1 MINYKP
7 SRQEAMEL
15 FKKYN
20 KSDSLL
26 RHALSVEATM
36 KHFAELLGEEDIEK
50 WTVVGLIHDLD
61 YEKYPDQHCVKVR
74 EILTEENYPEDYI
87 KAVESHG
94 YKICSDVEPTEK
106 MEKVLYA
113 IDELTGLIT
122 AVALLRPSKS
132 LFDLKPKSVTKKWK
146 DKAFAAG
153 VDREIIQRGIDM
165 LGMDRNQVIEETI
178 NAMKDVADEIGLRG
192 NL

>member
-1 MINYKP
+1 MEEKKP
-7 SRQEAMEL
+7 TREEALEL

-26 RHALSVEATM
+26 KHALAVEATM
-36 KHFAELLGEEDIEK
+36 KHFAELLDEPDIEK
-50 WTVVGLIHDLD
+50 WAVVGLVHDLD
-61 YEKYPDQHCVKVR
+61 YEMYPDEHCVKVK
-74 EILTEENYPEDYI
+74 EILKEENYPEDYI
-87 KAVESHG
+87 RAVVSHG
-94 YKICSDVEPTEK
+94 YKICTDVEPREK

-122 AVALLRPSKS
+122 ASALVRPSKS
-132 LFDLKPKSVTKKWK
+132 VMDLKPKSVKKKWK

-153 VDREIIQRGIDM
+153 VDRDIIQRGIDM
-165 LGMDRNQVIEETI
+165 LDMDRDRVIQETI
-178 NAMKDVADEIGLRG
+178 NAMKKVAEEIGLKG

>member
-1 MINYKP
+1 MPEYKP
-7 SRQEAMEL
+7 SREEAMQL
-15 FKKYN
+15 FKRYN
-20 KSDSLL
+20 SSESLL

-36 KHFAELLGEEDIEK
+36 KHFAELLGDEDVEK
-50 WTVVGLIHDLD
+50 WEVVGLIHDLD
-61 YEKYPDQHCVKVR
+61 YEKYPEEHCVKTR
-74 EILTEENYPEDYI
+74 EILEDENYPEDYI
-87 KAVESHG
+87 RAVESHG
-94 YKICSDVEPTEK
+94 YKICSDVEPTEQ

-153 VDREIIQRGIDM
+153 VDRDIIQRGVDM
-165 LGMDRNQVIEETI
+165 LGMERNQVIEETI
-178 NAMKDVADEIGLRG
+178 NAMRKVADEIGLRG

>member
-1 MINYKP
+1 MPEYKP
-7 SRQEAMEL
+7 SREEAMQL
-15 FKKYN
+15 FKRYN
-20 KSDSLL
+20 SSESLL

-36 KHFAELLGEEDIEK
+36 KHFAELLGEENVEK
-50 WTVVGLIHDLD
+50 WEVVGLIHDLD
-61 YEKYPDQHCVKVR
+61 YEKYPEEHCVKTR
-74 EILTEENYPEDYI
+74 EILEDENYPEDYI
-87 KAVESHG
+87 RAVESHG
-94 YKICSDVEPTEK
+94 YKICSDVEPTEQ

-153 VDREIIQRGIDM
+153 VDRDIIQRGVDM
-165 LGMDRNQVIEETI
+165 LGMERNQVIEETI
-178 NAMKDVADEIGLRG
+178 NAMRKVADEIGLRG

>member
-1 MINYKP
+1 MSEYKP
-7 SRQEAMEL
+7 SREEALEL
-15 FKKYN
+15 FKKHN
-20 KSDSLL
+20 QSDSLL

-61 YEKYPDQHCVKVR
+61 YEKYPDEHCVKVR
-74 EILTEENYPEDYI
+74 ELLEEENYPEDYI

-146 DKAFAAG
+146 DKSFAAG

-165 LGMDRNQVIEETI
+165 LGMERKEVIEETI
-178 NAMKDVADEIGLRG
+178 NGMRKVADEIGLRG

>member
-1 MINYKP
+1 MIGKKP
-7 SRQEAMEL
+7 TREEALEL

-26 RHALSVEATM
+26 RHALTVEATV
-36 KHFAELLGEEDIEK
+36 KHFAELLNEPDVEK
-50 WTVVGLIHDLD
+50 WAIIGLIHDLD
-61 YEKYPDQHCVKVR
+61 YEMYPEEHCIKVQK
-74 EILTEENYPEDYI
+74 ILKEEGYPEDYI
-87 KAVESHG
+87 RAVASHG
-94 YKICSDVEPTEK
+94 YGICSDIQPVEK

-132 LFDLKPKSVTKKWK
+132 VLDLEPKSVKKKWK

-153 VDREIIQRGIDM
+153 VDRTVIEKGIEMLEMEKDYIIQ
-165 LGMDRNQVIEETI
+165 ETI
-178 NAMKDVADEIGLRG
+178 NAMRKVAEEIGLKG

>member
-1 MINYKP
+1 MTEYKP
-7 SRQEAMEL
+7 SREEAMEL
-15 FKKYN
+15 FKRYN
-20 KSDSLL
+20 ESDSLL

-50 WTVVGLIHDLD
+50 WTVVGLVHDLD
-61 YEKYPDQHCVKVR
+61 YEKYPDEHCIKVR

-146 DKAFAAG
+146 DKSFAAG

-165 LGMDRNQVIEETI
+165 LGMERKEVIEETI
-178 NAMKDVADEIGLRG
+178 NGMRKVADEIGLRG
-192 NL
+192 SL

>member
-1 MINYKP
+1 MSVYKP
-7 SRQEAMEL
+7 SREDAMEL

-20 KSDSLL
+20 SSESLL

-36 KHFAELLGEEDIEK
+36 KHFAELFEEEDVEK
-50 WTVVGLIHDLD
+50 WEVVGLVHDLD
-61 YEKYPDQHCVKVR
+61 YEQYPDEHCIKVR

-132 LFDLKPKSVTKKWK
+132 LFDLKPKSVIKKWK

-153 VDREIIQRGIDM
+153 VDRDIIQRGIDM
-165 LGMDRNQVIEETI
+165 LDMERNEVIEETI
-178 NAMKDVADEIGLRG
+178 AAMRNVADEIGLRG

>member
-1 MINYKP
+1 MSEYKP
-7 SRQEAMEL
+7 SREDAMNL
-15 FKKYN
+15 FKKHN
-20 KSDSLL
+20 SSESLL

-36 KHFAELLGEEDIEK
+36 KHFAEMFGEEDVEK
-50 WTVVGLIHDLD
+50 WEVVGLVHDLD
-61 YEKYPDQHCVKVR
+61 YEKYPEEHCVKVR

-94 YKICSDVEPTEK
+94 YQICSEVEPTEK

-132 LFDLKPKSVTKKWK
+132 LFDLKPKSVVKKWK

-153 VDREIIQRGIDM
+153 VDRSIIQRGIDM
-165 LGMDRNQVIEETI
+165 LGMDRNEVIEETI
-178 NAMKDVADEIGLRG
+178 IAMRNVADEIGLRG